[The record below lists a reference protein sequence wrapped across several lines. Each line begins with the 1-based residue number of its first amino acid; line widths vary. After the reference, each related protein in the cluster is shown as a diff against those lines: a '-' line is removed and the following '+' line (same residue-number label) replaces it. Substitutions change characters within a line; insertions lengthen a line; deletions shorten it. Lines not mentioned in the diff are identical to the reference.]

1 MASVYCWSHLMNQVH
16 QYIVELIDRINETM
30 YHYSIVSKMDEVIL
44 NQYREVEEDRLYRR
58 PLKQTCEC

>member
-1 MASVYCWSHLMNQVH
+1 MASVYCWSHSMNQVH
-16 QYIVELIDRINETM
+16 HYIVELIDRVDETM
-30 YHYSIVSKMDEVIL
+30 YHYSIVSKMVEVIL